1 VKGPLNKRARS
12 KPTAGWVCMAVRI
25 LLILLILMVRWV
37 QRVAATLL
45 ADEPSPWSPY
55 PVGRRGRVPC
65 AGRGQALGLARD
77 SCRPARSGRSLQPA
91 GCVDPSWRAGGRR
104 VVHRRLVLLGR

>member
-12 KPTAGWVCMAVRI
+12 KPTAGWVCMAVR
-25 LLILLILMVRWV
+25 ILLILMVRWV

-91 GCVDPSWRAGGRR
+91 GCRSKLAGRGRR